1 MIHPGNLNLQDL
13 TTNEI
18 ETKIKRLNSIYFMTE
33 NQEVRQ
39 QMILLLDS
47 YKIELEERRMAEAKR
62 QSKNGKNDLDGLIN
76 IS

>member
-18 ETKIKRLNSIYFMTE
+18 ENKIKQLNSMYFMTE

-47 YKIELEERRMAEAKR
+47 YTIELEDRRMAEAKR
-62 QSKNGKNDLDGLIN
+62 QAKNGKNDLDGLIN

>member
-1 MIHPGNLNLQDL
+1 MHPGNLNLQDL

-18 ETKIKRLNSIYFMTE
+18 ESKIKKINSMYFMTE

-39 QMILLLDS
+39 QMILLLDT

-62 QSKNGKNDLDGLIN
+62 QAKNNKNDLDGLIN

>member
-1 MIHPGNLNLQDL
+1 MHPGNLNLQDL

-18 ETKIKRLNSIYFMTE
+18 ESKIKKINSMYFMTE

-39 QMILLLDS
+39 QMILLLDT

-62 QSKNGKNDLDGLIN
+62 QVKNNKNDLDGLIN

>member
-1 MIHPGNLNLQDL
+1 MIHPGNLNLQEL

-18 ETKIKRLNSIYFMTE
+18 ENKIKKLNSLYFMTE

-39 QMILLLDS
+39 QMILLLDT
-47 YKIELEERRMAEAKR
+47 YKIELEQRRLEEQKR
-62 QSKNGKNDLDGLIN
+62 QAKNGKNDLDGLIN